1 MAKRLPRDPEK
12 ESAILTAAIHE
23 FGSHGYS
30 ASTDKIAEDA
40 GVSKG
45 SVFRYFDNKK
55 KLYVAAVNHSLT
67 TIKDVLNLKVW
78 TESDD
83 LVTMSIRATKYKT
96 ELSHR
101 YPDEF
106 ALLTLAYAQDTMIPP
121 QVRKQ
126 VFDTFNQWQQAMK
139 NYVLGKV
146 IKKMNIRKD
155 LDPDKVKEYL
165 GMVLTVLLGQVQKEL
180 EAHPE
185 MKKIEDMDALV
196 VEVKQYLNMIEF
208 GIVEKE

>member
-12 ESAILTAAIHE
+12 ESAILTGAIHE

-106 ALLTLAYAQDTMIPP
+106 VAIDPCIRPGHNDSH
-121 QVRKQ
+121 RKFANRF
-126 VFDTFNQWQQAMK
+126 FDTFNQWQQAIEKIM
-139 NYVLGKV
+139 VLGKV
-146 IKKMNIRKD
+146 I
-155 LDPDKVKEYL
+155 
-165 GMVLTVLLGQVQKEL
+165 QKR
-180 EAHPE
+180 
-185 MKKIEDMDALV
+185 
-196 VEVKQYLNMIEF
+196 
-208 GIVEKE
+208 